1 MIKTQKTNIENKP
14 PQGDGGFS
22 ITLILS
28 AGYNY
33 RFRYMLDG
41 QRWENDWAANDY
53 VPNHFGT
60 EDSVLQL

>member
-41 QRWENDWAANDY
+41 QARRIQCSSCE
-53 VPNHFGT
+53 T
-60 EDSVLQL
+60 